1 MKALSIPSPEWLIVA
16 NTYLEQGTVDG
27 VCSTLGLPAYQVTE
41 ILAKKDV
48 RSYLDNIYLDMGY
61 RNKSKLAA
69 VFDRI
74 IESKLEEAAESGV
87 YSSKDLAEILMMV
100 HKMRMD
106 EIKAQSTTPKI
117 ENQTNV
123 QINGEGNYGKLMEKL
138 LGSK

>member
-1 MKALSIPSPEWLIVA
+1 MNLTYPAPEWLAVA
-16 NTYLEQGTVDG
+16 NAYLEEGSIAAVSAQ
-27 VCSTLGLPAYQVTE
+27 LGMRPQEVTE

-61 RNKSKLAA
+61 RNRTKLAE

-74 IESKLEEAAESGV
+74 IDSKLEEAAESGV
-87 YSSKDLAEILMMV
+87 YSTKDLADILMMV

-106 EIKAQSTTPKI
+106 EIKSQTTKVI

-123 QINGEGNYGKLMEKL
+123 QINGDGNYGKLMEKL
-138 LGSK
+138 LGS